1 VAATVH
7 TLAMVL
13 TGGAV
18 AWVVYRY
25 LGLALLRRAWV
36 NLDLVWGA
44 MLVIVGGIALAA
56 TSGWQS

>member
-1 VAATVH
+1 
-7 TLAMVL
+7 MVL

-44 MLVIVGGIALAA
+44 VLVIVAGIALAA